1 MTSGTCRGLSSCR
14 LFGREP
20 DRWPSHTVST
30 GGEKLTS
37 EANVLGEKRP
47 TNESTEEAQRLL
59 LCWFG
64 VTSISLDIREVV

>member
-1 MTSGTCRGLSSCR
+1 MTSGTAVASALADCLEES
-14 LFGREP
+14 L
-20 DRWPSHTVST
+20 TVGPHIQSALE
-30 GGEKLTS
+30 GKKLTS